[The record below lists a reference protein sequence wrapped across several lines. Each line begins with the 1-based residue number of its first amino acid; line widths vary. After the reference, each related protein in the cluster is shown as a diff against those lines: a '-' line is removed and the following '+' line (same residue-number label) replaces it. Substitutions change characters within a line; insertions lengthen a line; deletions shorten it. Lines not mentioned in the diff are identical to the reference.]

1 MFKMWWEGWGGVC
14 VILYHTAQSVFS
26 PIHHLLS
33 LVPYMF
39 LLAHLTTVSL
49 FLLAA
54 YGLTG
59 LSRGGQQVSKCK
71 EVFGKAVK
79 LLVDL
84 ASLQVCILHL
94 GWLLSSLNGK
104 ADKFFFFWKG
114 STLHKFYV
122 STTILS
128 MKWFLMQYKYYHWL
142 IPIHARSLEPQRD
155 IPW

>member
-1 MFKMWWEGWGGVC
+1 VGGLRGVR

-84 ASLQVCILHL
+84 VIIAGMHFAFGVTTELTQWQGLTS
-94 GWLLSSLNGK
+94 
-104 ADKFFFFWKG
+104 FFFFEKG
-114 STLHKFYV
+114 VLCTNSMFAQ
-122 STTILS
+122 ILCFHNTF
-128 MKWFLMQYKYYHWL
+128 KHEVILDAVQIL
-142 IPIHARSLEPQRD
+142 PLTNTNPC
-155 IPW
+155 

>member
-1 MFKMWWEGWGGVC
+1 MWWEGWGGVC
-14 VILYHTAQSVFS
+14 VSLYHTAQSVFS

-33 LVPYMF
+33 LVPCM
-39 LLAHLTTVSL
+39 LLLTLLTTVSL

-84 ASLQVCILHL
+84 ASLQVCILYNVMLFLMHV
-94 GWLLSSLNGK
+94 GWLLSSLIIECNGK
-104 ADKFFFFWKG
+104 VDKLFLKRDHFAQ
-114 STLHKFYV
+114 
-122 STTILS
+122 ILCFHNHS
-128 MKWFLMQYKYYHWL
+128 EDEVILDAVQIL
-142 IPIHARSLEPQRD
+142 PLTNTNPC
-155 IPW
+155 